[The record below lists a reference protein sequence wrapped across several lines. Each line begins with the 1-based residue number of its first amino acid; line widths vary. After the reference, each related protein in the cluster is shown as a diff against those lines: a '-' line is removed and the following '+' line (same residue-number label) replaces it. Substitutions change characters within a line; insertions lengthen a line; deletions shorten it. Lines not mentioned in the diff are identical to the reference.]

1 MEENVEL
8 FLLDG
13 AENLLLGHA
22 RPFMV
27 NVGDL
32 VDIGGEIFE
41 VMKKF
46 PLFVD
51 LHGAEMGFISGMY
64 EDIAGR
70 EPISIHAFY
79 RKIEVKEDE
88 TVENDQN

>member
-13 AENLLLGHA
+13 AENLLLGYA
-22 RPFMV
+22 KPFMV

-32 VDIGGEIFE
+32 VEVDGEYFGVI
-41 VMKKF
+41 KKF
-46 PLFVD
+46 AMLVD
-51 LHGAEMGFISGMY
+51 PYGAEMGFISGMY

>member
-13 AENLLLGHA
+13 AEDLLLGYA
-22 RPFMV
+22 KPFMV

-32 VDIGGEIFE
+32 VDVEGEYFDVI
-41 VMKKF
+41 KKF
-46 PLFVD
+46 SMLVD
-51 LHGAEMGFISGMY
+51 PYGAEMNFISGMY
-64 EDIAGR
+64 EDITGM
-70 EPISIHAFY
+70 ETIPIHAFY
-79 RKIEVKEDE
+79 RKIEVKEDA